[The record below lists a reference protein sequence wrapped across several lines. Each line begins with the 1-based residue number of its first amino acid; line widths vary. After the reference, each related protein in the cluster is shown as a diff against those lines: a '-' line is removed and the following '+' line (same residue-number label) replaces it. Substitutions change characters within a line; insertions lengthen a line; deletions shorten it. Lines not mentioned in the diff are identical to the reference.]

1 MNIVAHED
9 DDLLFLS
16 PDLLHDVRSGGCVR
30 TVIVTAGDASER
42 IAGTADQRRQYWM
55 AREAGSRAAYSLMR
69 GVKNAW
75 KQSHITINGHRVVM
89 FTLTADPKISEVFLR
104 LPDGNPDGSGSVY
117 HHKESLLKLRDG
129 TIQTIHAI
137 DGSATYTKAG
147 LVATVTGLVNRF
159 RPRVIRTQDY
169 VALDAAL
176 GNDHSD
182 HTLTADL
189 AHTASNAY
197 WAPHRLVGYLDY
209 NISVLPAN
217 VSGKDLASKS
227 AAFYAYDRYDSQ
239 LPCYTAALRNKD
251 SSCNPYT
258 LWLARKYRVSL
269 GPLWN

>member
-42 IAGTADQRRQYWM
+42 IAGTTDQRRKYWM
-55 AREAGSRAAYSLMR
+55 AREAGSRAAYALMR

-75 KQSHITINGHRVVM
+75 KQSHITINGHRVLM

-104 LPDGNPDGSGSVY
+104 LPDGNPDGSGSRY

-129 TIQTIHAI
+129 KIRTIHAI

-147 LVATVTGLVNRF
+147 LIATVAGLVNRF
-159 RPRVIRTQDY
+159 HPRVIRTQDY
-169 VALDAAL
+169 AALDSNL
-176 GNDHSD
+176 VGDHAD

-189 AHTASNAY
+189 AHTVSNAY
-197 WAPHRLVGYLDY
+197 RSPTSW
-209 NISVLPAN
+209 
-217 VSGKDLASKS
+217 S
-227 AAFYAYDRYDSQ
+227 ATSTTTS
-239 LPCYTAALRNKD
+239 P
-251 SSCNPYT
+251 
-258 LWLARKYRVSL
+258 
-269 GPLWN
+269 